1 MKFARS
7 LLLSLALPFAASA
20 ADLQLVKPEPA
31 PPAEPLRLPART
43 APAEQ
48 AFIYSRATGTLA
60 ERRVDLG
67 DSVQAGDILAVVA
80 APEVLRAAERAE
92 AAVAQAAARAELA
105 RANLRRTRTLNEKA
119 VLSGAEA
126 DVGEAN
132 AKTAEADLIAAQ
144 AEATRL
150 RDLVS
155 FQQIRAPFAGIVA
168 NRQFDRGDFIPG
180 DSAANG
186 RWLFHLMRVNELR
199 VLLDV
204 PPATALALKAG
215 QSATVEFT
223 EMPGKKFPAT
233 VARSAG
239 LIDAASGTM
248 RIELTL
254 PNADRA
260 IPAGL
265 NGVAMIAPAAGAP
278 RLLVPV
284 NALVNRAG
292 RQHVALVREGKIA
305 FVPVQTGRN
314 LGVRVEILGGIGAD
328 AAVILNPNALLQEG
342 QAAPSPQPAPPAQPP
357 QKK

>member
-7 LLLSLALPFAASA
+7 FLFALAVPVVALA
-20 ADLQLVKPEPA
+20 ADLQLVKPELA

-43 APAEQ
+43 TPAEQ
-48 AFIYSRATGTLA
+48 AFVYSRATGTLA

-67 DSVQAGDILAVVA
+67 DIVKAGDILAVIA
-80 APEVLRAAERAE
+80 APEVQRAAERAE

-105 RANLRRTRTLNEKA
+105 RANLRRTRALNEKA
-119 VLSGAEA
+119 VLSTAEA

-132 AKTAEADLIAAQ
+132 GKTAEADLIAAQ
-144 AEATRL
+144 ADATRL
-150 RDLVS
+150 RELVA
-155 FQQIRAPFAGIVA
+155 FQQIRAPFDGVIA

-186 RWLFHLMRVNELR
+186 RWLFHVMRVNELR

-215 QSATVEFT
+215 QPATVEFS

-233 VARSAG
+233 VARAAG

-265 NGVAMIAPAAGAP
+265 NGVAFIAPEAGAK

-284 NALVNRAG
+284 NALVTRAG
-292 RQHVALVREGKIA
+292 RQNIALVRDGKVA
-305 FVPVQTGRN
+305 FVPVQAGRN
-314 LGVRVEILGGIGAD
+314 LGTKVEILTGLAPD
-328 AAVILNPNALLQEG
+328 AAVILNPNALLEEG
-342 QAAPSPQPAPPAQPP
+342 QAVPT
-357 QKK
+357 KK

>member
-1 MKFARS
+1 MKLVRHLF
-7 LLLSLALPFAASA
+7 LALAVPGAALA
-20 ADLQLVKPEPA
+20 LDLQLVKPELA

-67 DSVQAGDILAVVA
+67 DVVKAGDVLAVIA
-80 APEVLRAAERAE
+80 APEIQRAAERAE
-92 AAVAQAAARAELA
+92 AAVAQAAARTELA
-105 RANLRRTRTLNEKA
+105 RANLRRTRALNEKA

-132 AKTAEADLIAAQ
+132 AKTAEADLLAAQ
-144 AEATRL
+144 ADATRL
-150 RDLVS
+150 RELVA
-155 FQQIRAPFAGIVA
+155 FQQIRAPFDGVIA

-186 RWLFHLMRVNELR
+186 RWLFHLMRVSELKA
-199 VLLDV
+199 LLDV
-204 PPATALALKAG
+204 PPATALALRAG
-215 QSATVEFT
+215 QTATVEFT
-223 EMPGKKFPAT
+223 EMPGKKFAAT
-233 VARSAG
+233 VARAAG
-239 LIDAASGTM
+239 LIDGASGTM

-254 PNADRA
+254 PNPGRA

-265 NGVAMIAPAAGAP
+265 NGVAFITPDTAAR

-284 NALVNRAG
+284 NALVTRAG
-292 RQHVALVREGKIA
+292 RQNVALVREGKVA

-314 LGVRVEILGGIGAD
+314 LGTRVEVLGGLTVES
-328 AAVILNPNALLQEG
+328 AVILNPNALLQEG
-342 QAAPSPQPAPPAQPP
+342 QVVPGS
-357 QKK
+357 QK